1 MEYIHPCNV
10 ATLAVSSFDICHR
23 YFIQLACILA
33 ILRVASWLLTTL
45 HSGIVAFQWY
55 ASVEFWQYFSWKPIP
70 LSPWQVCGYLHV
82 AYSHLWWWILASL
95 VWCLAVFASI
105 SFALCRFAVGRFC
118 ILQGC
123 NLAGIPRSP
132 WQVCRRFACSIFAFV
147 VVDSGIFSLV
157 LGSVSSGSF
166 CTL

>member
-70 LSPWQVCGYLHV
+70 LSP
-82 AYSHLWWWILASL
+82 
-95 VWCLAVFASI
+95 
-105 SFALCRFAVGRFC
+105 
-118 ILQGC
+118 
-123 NLAGIPRSP
+123 
-132 WQVCRRFACSIFAFV
+132 
-147 VVDSGIFSLV
+147 
-157 LGSVSSGSF
+157 
-166 CTL
+166 